1 MDENPYK
8 SPQSQKLADTSGH
21 PAPARSRWRNA
32 FALCVFA
39 LVAYRFGATYFETRD
54 TFELWVVIVCV
65 ICNLSITLALIA
77 PRLEPRIDLFT
88 RILCVLTIVVG
99 LVIQLYD

>member
-8 SPQSQKLADTSGH
+8 APQSQKLAATSGNA
-21 PAPARSRWRNA
+21 APERSRWRNA
-32 FALCVFA
+32 FFLCVFV
-39 LVAYRFGATYFETRD
+39 LFAYRFGGRYFETRE
-54 TFELWVVIVCV
+54 TFELSLAIVCV
-65 ICNLSITLALIA
+65 ICALSMTVALIA

-99 LVIQLYD
+99 LVIQLFD